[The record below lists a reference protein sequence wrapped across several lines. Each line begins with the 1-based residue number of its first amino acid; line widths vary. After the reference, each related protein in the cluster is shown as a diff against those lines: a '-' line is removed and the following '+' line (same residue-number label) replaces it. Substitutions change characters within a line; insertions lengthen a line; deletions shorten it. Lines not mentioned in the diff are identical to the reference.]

1 MRSIAIAC
9 GHTIDHTPGA
19 DVAAGDV
26 LVFGDLVAVA
36 DRPLKS
42 GELGALAVDGLRSF
56 PKAVGAG
63 TDLTVGTPVYWD
75 AANQV
80 VTAIAGLTSLVIIG
94 VGTGI
99 VRTVLRDYG
108 FRLDRTDF
116 GRISAVICQVFR
128 VSVRFCL

>member
-80 VTAIAGLTSLVIIG
+80 VTATAGVLKRAGLVAAAASITDTSVQ
-94 VGTGI
+94 
-99 VRTVLRDYG
+99 VL
-108 FRLDRTDF
+108 L
-116 GRISAVICQVFR
+116 GR
-128 VSVRFCL
+128 